1 MTYNGHTF
9 AYDTQGRRVGKDSV
23 VYTYDS
29 ENRLVK
35 QTNGV
40 NELAFIYDNSGVTGV
55 KYSGSTYIYRKDVQG
70 NIIALLDSTGKVVVR
85 YTYDAWGNHAV
96 EPVSSTYTTLANLN
110 PFRYRGYY
118 YDTETELYFLKTR
131 YYDPEI
137 GRFMTIDGIEY
148 LDPETINGLNLYA
161 YCGNNPVMCVDP
173 NGNAWWHWLVAG
185 IAIALAVVVS
195 VVSCG
200 TAVPVLVGAAI
211 GAGVSAAWNVGT
223 QLVSNGGNFA
233 AINWSNVGMA
243 ALGGAV
249 AGAISAIPIP
259 GSGVLSY
266 LGTFATGGVAS
277 VVGGV
282 VSGSVNNVQ
291 TALIAFGIGSIANVA
306 ARGISDLINKGI
318 SASAQKSLDSYAYKD
333 ISLEDLI
340 GIDNGIGSPVF
351 NEFMNDAGKL
361 ATRALGSW
369 AKSLMYAITSSSIS
383 SIISG
388 WF

>member
-1 MTYNGHTF
+1 M
-9 AYDTQGRRVGKDSV
+9 A
-23 VYTYDS
+23 
-29 ENRLVK
+29 
-35 QTNGV
+35 
-40 NELAFIYDNSGVTGV
+40 GV
-55 KYSGSTYIYRKDVQG
+55 KYDNKTYVYRKDAQG
-70 NIIALLDSTGKVVVR
+70 NIVAMLDNLGNVVVK
-85 YTYDAWGNHAV
+85 YTYDAWGNHGIEIVDADCA
-96 EPVSSTYTTLANLN
+96 TLANLN

-118 YDTETELYFLKTR
+118 YDTETKLYFLKTR

-137 GRFMTIDGIEY
+137 GRFITIDGIEY

-161 YCGNNPVMCVDP
+161 YCGNNPVMRVDE

-185 IAIALAVVVS
+185 VAIALAVVVS

-223 QLVSNGGNFA
+223 QLVSNGGNFS
-233 AINWSNVGMA
+233 AINWGNVGMA

-291 TALIAFGIGSIANVA
+291 TALVAFGLGSFANVA
-306 ARGISDLINKGI
+306 ARGLSDLINKGI
-318 SASAQKSLDSYAYKD
+318 SVSAQKSLNSYAYND
-333 ISLEDLI
+333 IGLEDLI
-340 GIDNGIGSPVF
+340 GIDSGIGSPVF
-351 NEFMNDAGKL
+351 NEFMSEAGKL
-361 ATRALGSW
+361 VTRALGSW